1 MTELLVPTAADAGR
15 IAAVIN
21 VRSLSLD
28 GETEES
34 ADSVARWFADASLV
48 PETDMRLAVDAAGA
62 GEGYADVTGPEDGT
76 PVAWVDLRVLPLHPE
91 ARALLFAWAENRAR
105 ERLGA
110 GGKTQFF
117 VDERDEALR
126 ARLDEA
132 GYAVVRSSYVMKCAL
147 EGDLRAPVW
156 PAGLVRR
163 PFAARDAGE
172 VHAAHEEAF
181 ADHWGYTPGSFERWR
196 AHNLAERDDTSL
208 WSVAWAGDE
217 IAGVCIN
224 RPRHGEDET
233 VGWVDVLAV
242 RRPWRRRGLG
252 EALLRNAL
260 VSFAACG
267 KRSAGLGVDA
277 ENTTG
282 AVSLYERV
290 GLRAVRRSDTWE
302 LTL

>member
-1 MTELLVPTAADAGR
+1 MFYPCIRRRAPCSSPGSR
-15 IAAVIN
+15 I
-21 VRSLSLD
+21 
-28 GETEES
+28 
-34 ADSVARWFADASLV
+34 
-48 PETDMRLAVDAAGA
+48 
-62 GEGYADVTGPEDGT
+62 
-76 PVAWVDLRVLPLHPE
+76 
-91 ARALLFAWAENRAR
+91 AR

-132 GYAVVRSSYVMKCAL
+132 GHAVVRSSYVMKCAL

-290 GLRAVRRSDTWE
+290 GLRVVRRSDTWE
-302 LTL
+302 RTL